1 MKIMTIL
8 ERLNQGDIL
17 IFDGAMGTQIQAL
30 QLNESLY
37 GDFIGCNEVLNITAG
52 HVIQNIHERYLLAG
66 ADVIETN
73 TFGANRIVLSDYKGL
88 ENDIEKLNRLA
99 VHHAREAQKV
109 VDKETFIAGSL
120 GPGTKLA
127 SLQQVDYA
135 TMYNAYAEQAQI
147 FAEEKVDLFQVETC
161 QDPLQMKIAIQAIHD
176 IQKKYGISIPICVS
190 MTIENNG
197 ALLVGSDLS
206 AVVSILSPFKIDI
219 LGLNCAT
226 GPDIMLTYARRLV
239 SLFNGFTLVMPNA
252 GLPQNING
260 KMVYNLDAES
270 FAEKMMPFI
279 DELGVSLLGGCCGT
293 SPAYIQ
299 ALSNRIKQ
307 RTNNAT
313 NNATHNANDNNTNAA
328 HQEISEQF
336 DNKIQHRKQN
346 PTVSS
351 LYSARPLKKESA
363 PFVIGE
369 RLNSHGCK
377 RFKEAL
383 LSNNWDEIT
392 AIALEQEK
400 AGADALDLCV
410 AYPGRNECTDMVEIV
425 QRLMLQS
432 RLPLVIDTTDLNV
445 MESALQAY
453 SGHAIINSVN
463 LENGEERAKKIFMLA
478 HRYGA
483 SIIALTIDEKGMAF
497 TTARK
502 MEIVKRLMSL
512 ALECGLQ
519 EYDLIFDP
527 LTFTLCSGDQSMK
540 SAAIE
545 TLNALKQ
552 IHEQY
557 PQAFTTLGVS
567 NVSFGLLPA
576 SREVLNSVFLY
587 EAIQSNLTTAIINVQ
602 KIIPLSQISE
612 EEKKLSLDLLYNRN
626 EDALMNLVDY
636 FKKHEKKQKKVLPTL
651 SIEEQIMQHVMDGNK
666 SGLDELLKNE
676 LQHTTALDIVNNI
689 LLVAMKKIGVLFGS
703 GKMQLPF
710 VLKSAEVMKYAVD
723 FLQPF
728 MQKVDTQQETSLILA
743 TVRGDVHDIG
753 KNLVDIILSNNGI
766 KVYNLGIKC
775 EIETILQKL
784 SEVNADAIGLS
795 GLLVKSTLIMKEYI
809 EEMRQRGIDVP
820 IVLGGAALNPNFVR
834 NECENLLN
842 SPIVY
847 ASDAFDTLKFMQ
859 SIQNNEL
866 EAYFQAYQC
875 HYATPTHTIKDIPHF
890 VASSIL
896 PTPPQ
901 YGIHEISNLSLD
913 EIYNHITEMVL
924 LRGRWGYRQRN
935 MTDEEYA
942 HFLEQHVQPELTE
955 WKERAKEYFEPRALY
970 GYFHCQREQ
979 DNIVLYDNEQQVGKF
994 SFPRVGGCL
1003 ADAFQEND
1011 IIALQLVTFGQK
1023 AVDFA
1028 HQLYID
1034 NKYKDYL
1041 LFHGLAVET
1050 TDALA
1055 NFVNEFINKEWNAPS
1070 KRYSFGYPSCPDLQ
1084 GNCTICNIL
1093 HSDSLNITINDS
1105 GEMEPEFTTAA
1116 FLVHS

>member
-1 MKIMTIL
+1 MTIL

-37 GDFIGCNEVLNITAG
+37 GDFIGCNEFLNITAG

-73 TFGANRIVLSDYKGL
+73 SFGANRIVLSDYHGL
-88 ENDIEKLNRLA
+88 ENDVEKLNRLA

-127 SLQQVDYA
+127 SLQQIDYN

-147 FAEEKVDLFQVETC
+147 FAEEKVDLFQIETC
-161 QDPLQMKIAIQAIHD
+161 QDPLQMKIAIQAVHD
-176 IQKKYGISIPICVS
+176 VQKKCGVSIPICVS
-190 MTIENNG
+190 MTMENNG
-197 ALLVGSDLS
+197 TLLVGSDIS

-226 GPDIMLTYARRLV
+226 GPDTMLTYARRLV
-239 SLFNGFTLVMPNA
+239 SLFNGFVLVMPNA

-260 KMVYNLDAES
+260 KMVYNLDEES
-270 FAEKMMPFI
+270 FAEKMLPFI

-299 ALSNRIKQ
+299 ALSNCIHQ
-307 RTNNAT
+307 RTSNN
-313 NNATHNANDNNTNAA
+313 NTHNTNKATQQKNSQAN
-328 HQEISEQF
+328 
-336 DNKIQHRKQN
+336 NKKIT

-351 LYSARPLKKESA
+351 LYSATALKKETA
-363 PFVIGE
+363 PFFIGE
-369 RLNSHGCK
+369 RINSHGCK

-383 LSNNWDEIT
+383 LKNNWDEIT

-400 AGADALDLCV
+400 SGANALDVCV
-410 AYPGRNECTDMVEIV
+410 AYPGRNECSDMIEII

-432 RLPLVIDTTDLNV
+432 HLPLVIDTTDLNV

-453 SGHAIINSVN
+453 SGRAIINSVN

-483 SIIALTIDEKGMAF
+483 AIIALTIDEKGMAF

-502 MEIVKRLMSL
+502 MEIVQRLMSL

-519 EYDLIFDP
+519 ECDLIFDP
-527 LTFTLCSGDQSMK
+527 LTFTLCSGDQATK
-540 SAAIE
+540 TAGIE
-545 TLNALKQ
+545 TLNALKE
-552 IHEQY
+552 IHKQY

-567 NVSFGLLPA
+567 NISFGLLPA

-587 EAIQSNLTTAIINVQ
+587 EAMQANLTTAIVNVQ

-612 EEKKLSLDLLYNRN
+612 EEKKLSLDLLYNRTEN
-626 EDALMNLVDY
+626 ALMNLIEY
-636 FKKHEKKQKKVLPTL
+636 FKKHEKKPKKIVTTL
-651 SIEEQIMQHVMDGNK
+651 SIEEQIIQHVMDGNK
-666 SGLDELLKNE
+666 SGLDTLLTNE

-689 LLVAMKKIGVLFGS
+689 LLTAMKKIGVLFGS

-775 EIETILQKL
+775 EIDTILQKL
-784 SEVNADAIGLS
+784 SEVHADAIGLS

-809 EEMRQRGIDVP
+809 EEMQKRGIDVP

-842 SPIVY
+842 SPVVY

-859 SIQNNEL
+859 SIQNNEI
-866 EAYFQAYQC
+866 ESYFQAYQC
-875 HYATPTHTIKDIPHF
+875 HYATTSHAIKDIPEF
-890 VASSIL
+890 KAGQTL
-896 PTPPQ
+896 PTPPN
-901 YGIHEISNLSLD
+901 YGIHEIENLSLD
-913 EIYNHITEMVL
+913 TIYNYITELVL

-935 MTDEEYA
+935 MTDEEYS
-942 HFLEQHVQPELTE
+942 HFLEQHVQPELTA
-955 WKERAKEYFEPRALY
+955 WKERAKEYFEPRVLY
-970 GYFHCQREQ
+970 GYFRCHREQ
-979 DNIVLYDNEQQVGKF
+979 DNIILYDNAVEVGQF
-994 SFPRVGGCL
+994 SFPRLGGCL

-1011 IIALQLVTFGQK
+1011 IIALQLVTLGQK

-1028 HQLYID
+1028 HQLYAD

-1055 NFVNEFINKEWNAPS
+1055 DFVHESINKEWHGSS

-1093 HSDSLNITINDS
+1093 YSDSLNITINDS

-1116 FLVHS
+1116 FLVHA